1 MRANDK
7 ALRGHLAD
15 ALGGQEH
22 EQPPHPTDDTPEVR
36 ALARGLAGLA
46 FGDTAAPLNFNT
58 ITEYYQPLAQSI
70 LNYQGGWIIDPSVRL
85 WKRSPDVD

>member
-1 MRANDK
+1 MPAAEHD
-7 ALRGHLAD
+7 LRDRLVD
-15 ALGGQEH
+15 ALTGE
-22 EQPPHPTDDTPEVR
+22 EEDLPPHPTDDTTEVR

-70 LNYQGGWIIDPSVRL
+70 LNYQAGWHIDPKAKAWR
-85 WKRSPDVD
+85 RIDHG